1 MESGKGSSGKRPVA
15 AAADEASDEPAYKK
29 RNRDLAQSRA
39 AAFAMGRG
47 FVDDAGYYYNLHY
60 KRRNSNSK
68 YYYLLLLFLLFIYCY
83 LLVDGSGREASPAQ
97 RVGGSAA
104 GSAGGSAPKR
114 SKKGKVEADGGAADS
129 ASTTAEDGEA
139 RQSWPGPWSTANAL
153 YQQRDAAV
161 EARQHASGGADKK
174 IVEWH
179 PSGRAQNLRQ
189 TRARAI
195 PALQNMCIDIVATH
209 IEACLEHGLGAILP
223 DMKAKICE
231 NLCQKRRLL
240 PDVLPIFTDRE
251 TAVLSLPDCSYIGEV
266 EMAAAFERCQGPALE
281 VLNLKYCGRSISDRL
296 LEGLFSKAVNLH
308 TLQIGGCYRV
318 SDKGIS
324 SAVKALPHLRVLE
337 LSDCRSISEEALRSI
352 SELGGTL
359 ESLSLKNSIQLNSE
373 ALLHLAQLRNLKRLS
388 IAGCRGASDVIVE
401 MLADSCGASLEE
413 LDLSHLPDSGFTA
426 EPHHCRISDVSL
438 EALACKCAKLH
449 TLTLRN
455 CDAISDRGL
464 LVLSQ
469 GVCGQLA
476 RLDLSRCK
484 KVSDEGLVPLITK
497 SKSLS
502 HLSLNAAGFVTFDEA
517 TGDQTHGI
525 TDQTLVALRDNCVKS
540 LEELDVSWCR
550 GISDDGLGHLVDNA
564 YNLKTLC
571 LRGCVQITEIF
582 LNGHCN
588 PDVTV
593 RGRLLNEPSTL
604 RAAPRG
610 WCTE

>member
-1 MESGKGSSGKRPVA
+1 MESGKGSSGKRPAA
-15 AAADEASDEPAYKK
+15 AAADGASDEPAFKK

-47 FVDDAGYYYNLHY
+47 FVDDAGYLYN
-60 KRRNSNSK
+60 NTTIITTT
-68 YYYLLLLFLLFIYCY
+68 IYCY
-83 LLVDGSGREASPAQ
+83 SLVDDAGREAPPAQ
-97 RVGGSAA
+97 RVECSAV

-114 SKKGKVEADGGAADS
+114 SKKGKEEAYGGAADS
-129 ASTTAEDGEA
+129 VSAPAEDGEA
-139 RQSWPGPWSTANAL
+139 RQSWPGPWSTASDL

-179 PSGRAQNLRQ
+179 PSGRAQKERK

-231 NLCQKRRLL
+231 NLCQKRQLL
-240 PDVLPIFTDRE
+240 PDVLHIFTDRE

-352 SELGGTL
+352 SEIGGTL

-388 IAGCRGASDVIVE
+388 IAGCRGTSDVIVE

-426 EPHHCRISDVSL
+426 EPHNCRISDVSL